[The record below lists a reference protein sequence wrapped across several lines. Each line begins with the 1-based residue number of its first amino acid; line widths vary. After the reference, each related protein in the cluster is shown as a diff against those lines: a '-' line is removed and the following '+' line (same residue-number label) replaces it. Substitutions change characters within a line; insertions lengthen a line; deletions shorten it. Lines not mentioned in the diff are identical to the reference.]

1 MGRIPTAT
9 SSDAK
14 ASPARSARCH
24 LKTRFGFS
32 PCSIARRATDTPGS
46 QASLA
51 NCRRNSR
58 GNSGCLYVNVS
69 SVLLLPEWSPL
80 LIWWGSLWQLPLTP
94 SRRCWGHA
102 YATTPSYRAAL
113 ARRRG
118 ARGTARLRESPGL
131 RPVCRPS
138 VPSDAAASC
147 RLAGASIWYEIRYQV
162 VGASW
167 PVPH

>member
-80 LIWWGSLWQLPLTP
+80 LIWWGSLWQLLSHRRDGAGDTLTRQRHLIVPL
-94 SRRCWGHA
+94 
-102 YATTPSYRAAL
+102 
-113 ARRRG
+113 
-118 ARGTARLRESPGL
+118 SPGEEVREGQRVYVNLQDCGQFAVPASQVMLL
-131 RPVCRPS
+131 RP
-138 VPSDAAASC
+138 
-147 RLAGASIWYEIRYQV
+147 AG
-162 VGASW
+162 
-167 PVPH
+167 